1 MNNAIILM
9 FIFSGAIL
17 FYAMF
22 LAWTKDIGL
31 IRRSYGS
38 FSTLCICVIIK
49 SQNSRSDFMKYSPAS
64 FNLWGDNFFVYR
76 WTCTLD
82 QCDIFLKSRSD
93 SCVCPY
99 CGKESHHIHSTYV
112 RTLQEIPFFAVTT
125 YLHVNLYRYYCDN
138 PDCKIHM
145 FGEQLPFAHERQ
157 VRTDTL
163 NTLILSVSTYISNE
177 GTSCILNRM
186 GVIISNDTIGRMYD
200 NIDFIDDPD
209 VEAIGI
215 DDVAIR
221 KGQKYA
227 TAIYDMKDHHLMA
240 LLNGRDSQVVKDWLK
255 SHTKIKIV
263 ARDRASA
270 YASAIQA
277 VLPECL
283 QVADRFHLLQNLL
296 KELKNIFYGSIP
308 QKVFIKDG
316 EVLKENPL
324 EQPLEKIVE
333 TFTYDNTPPVD
344 VEGNEIQVNVTLLF
358 CSEGEDSEAQLAAMW
373 RNVKSFTKASYDRYH
388 IASEIK
394 RFQKSTPFA
403 KAETLAHIYN
413 LPVDEVRAY
422 LKMTDEE
429 ILSLLNGNVIHNM
442 VRDIPDHRSK
452 PLKKRQNRN
461 RKIRQHHI

>member
-1 MNNAIILM
+1 
-9 FIFSGAIL
+9 
-17 FYAMF
+17 
-22 LAWTKDIGL
+22 
-31 IRRSYGS
+31 
-38 FSTLCICVIIK
+38 
-49 SQNSRSDFMKYSPAS
+49 MKYSPAS

-240 LLNGRDSQVVKDWLK
+240 LL
-255 SHTKIKIV
+255 I
-263 ARDRASA
+263 
-270 YASAIQA
+270 
-277 VLPECL
+277 
-283 QVADRFHLLQNLL
+283 
-296 KELKNIFYGSIP
+296 
-308 QKVFIKDG
+308 
-316 EVLKENPL
+316 
-324 EQPLEKIVE
+324 
-333 TFTYDNTPPVD
+333 
-344 VEGNEIQVNVTLLF
+344 
-358 CSEGEDSEAQLAAMW
+358 
-373 RNVKSFTKASYDRYH
+373 SYD
-388 IASEIK
+388 K
-394 RFQKSTPFA
+394 D
-403 KAETLAHIYN
+403 L
-413 LPVDEVRAY
+413 
-422 LKMTDEE
+422 
-429 ILSLLNGNVIHNM
+429 
-442 VRDIPDHRSK
+442 
-452 PLKKRQNRN
+452 
-461 RKIRQHHI
+461 